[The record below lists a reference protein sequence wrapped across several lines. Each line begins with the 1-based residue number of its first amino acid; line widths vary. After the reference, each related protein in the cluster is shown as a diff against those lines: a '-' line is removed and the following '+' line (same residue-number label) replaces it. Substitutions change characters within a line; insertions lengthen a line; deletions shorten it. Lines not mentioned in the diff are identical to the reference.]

1 MQPAT
6 MNRYLGGVLDF
17 TGELNRYAVLQAT
30 RRDVEAVRACR
41 GLVEGIF
48 GQFLQVCRC
57 VLVTL
62 VTLLCSYLQSGS

>member
-41 GLVEGIF
+41 ALVEGIF

-57 VLVTL
+57 VLVTR
-62 VTLLCSYLQSGS
+62 VILLYRHLQCGS